1 MAPFNSLPN
10 TLSIPEGGPQAAQWL
25 PTEESTAHMPI
36 VIDQVALARLYGEPL
51 FALPHDLY
59 IPPDA
64 LQVFLEA
71 FEGPLDLL
79 LYLIRKQ
86 NFNILDI
93 PMAAVTRQYLTY
105 VDEIRAT
112 NLELAAE
119 YLLMAAMLIEI
130 KSRMLLPPKRQPEG
144 QEAEDPRAELVRR
157 LLEYEQIKLAA
168 HKLNEMP
175 QFGRDFLRAQVYVE
189 QSLQP
194 RFPDV
199 NVVDLQEAWRDIVK
213 RARLVQHHVISR
225 EELSVREHMSIVLRK
240 LQGRKF
246 VEFDELFDAAR
257 GMPVLV
263 VTFIA
268 LLELSKEGLLDV
280 TQAEAFAPLYVRL
293 AYTPT

>member
-1 MAPFNSLPN
+1 MNNSSHANANTDRPTAGEGTLLPAAQD
-10 TLSIPEGGPQAAQWL
+10 GGPD
-25 PTEESTAHMPI
+25 MPG
-36 VIDQVALARLYGEPL
+36 VIDQVALAKLYGEPL
-51 FALPHDLY
+51 FAMPHDLY

-64 LQVFLEA
+64 LKVFLEA

-93 PMAAVTRQYLTY
+93 PMAAVTRQYLAY
-105 VDEIRAT
+105 VDEIRST

-130 KSRMLLPPKRQPEG
+130 KSRMLLPPKKTAEG

-168 HKLNEMP
+168 HQLNEIP

-189 QSLQP
+189 QALQP

-199 NVVDLQEAWRDIVK
+199 HVVDLQDAWRDIVK

-225 EELSVREHMSIVLRK
+225 EALSVREHMSIVLRK
-240 LQGRKF
+240 LQSSRF
-246 VEFDELFDAAR
+246 VVFEDLFDTTR

-268 LLELSKEGLLDV
+268 MLELCKEGLIDV
-280 TQAEAFAPLYVRL
+280 TQAEAFAPIYVRL
-293 AYTPT
+293 AYTPA

>member
-1 MAPFNSLPN
+1 MPHTSISLMPQELPLPDGQVLSMAESLD
-10 TLSIPEGGPQAAQWL
+10 
-25 PTEESTAHMPI
+25 MPV

-51 FALPHDLY
+51 FAMPKDLY

-64 LQVFLEA
+64 LKVFLEA

-93 PMAAVTRQYLTY
+93 PMAAVTRQYLAY

-130 KSRMLLPPKRQPEG
+130 KSRMLLPPKKTAEG

-168 HKLNEMP
+168 HKLNEVP

-199 NVVDLQEAWRDIVK
+199 SVVELQDAWRDIVK
-213 RARLVQHHVISR
+213 RARLIQHHVISR

-246 VEFDELFDAAR
+246 LEFEDLFDASR
-257 GMPVLV
+257 GMSVLV

-268 LLELSKEGLLDV
+268 LLELAKECLLEI
-280 TQAEAFAPLYVRL
+280 TQAESFAPIYVRL

>member
-1 MAPFNSLPN
+1 MSKAVPL
-10 TLSIPEGGPQAAQWL
+10 QA
-25 PTEESTAHMPI
+25 TALVDAAGMPV
-36 VIDQVALARLYGEPL
+36 VIDHVAVARLYGEPL
-51 FALPHDLY
+51 FSMPTDLY

-64 LQVFLEA
+64 LEVFLEA

-105 VDEIRAT
+105 VDEIRKH

-130 KSRMLLPPKRQPEG
+130 KSRMLLPPKKVAEG
-144 QEAEDPRAELVRR
+144 QEPEDPRAELVRR
-157 LLEYEQIKLAA
+157 LLKYEQMKLASMR
-168 HKLNEMP
+168 LNEMP
-175 QFGRDFLRAQVYVE
+175 HFGRDFIKAQVYIE

-199 NVVDLQEAWRDIVK
+199 HLVELQDAWRDILK
-213 RARLVQHHVISR
+213 RATLIQHHKISR
-225 EELSVREHMSIVLRK
+225 EELSVREHMSIVLRH

-246 VEFDELFDAAR
+246 VEFEHLFDPSQ
-257 GMPVLV
+257 GTPVLV

-268 LLELSKEGLLDV
+268 LLELAKETLIEI
-280 TQAEAFAPLYVRL
+280 TQAEAFAPIYVRL
-293 AYTPT
+293 AYTPN

>member
-1 MAPFNSLPN
+1 MSVELIFANTQASLDMA
-10 TLSIPEGGPQAAQWL
+10 
-25 PTEESTAHMPI
+25 MP
-36 VIDQVALARLYGEPL
+36 VARIRGEPITDLPADL
-51 FALPHDLY
+51 F

-64 LQVFLEA
+64 LSVILDQ

-79 LYLIRKQ
+79 LYLIRRHSLD
-86 NFNILDI
+86 ILDI
-93 PMAAVTRQYLTY
+93 PMAAVTRQYLVY
-105 VDEIRAT
+105 VDEIRVT

-130 KSRMLLPPKRQPEG
+130 KSRMLLPARRVAEG

-168 HKLNEMP
+168 HQLNDVP
-175 QFGRDFLRAQVYVE
+175 QFGRDFLRAQVFVE

-199 NVVDLQEAWRDIVK
+199 EVVDLQQAWLAIVK
-213 RARLVQHHVISR
+213 RARLIQNHVISR
-225 EELSVREHMSIVLRK
+225 EALSVREHMSVVLRR

-246 VEFDELFDAAR
+246 LEFEDLFEATR

-268 LLELSKEGLLDV
+268 MLELAKEGLLEI
-280 TQAEAFAPLYVRL
+280 TQAEAFAPIYVRL
-293 AYTPT
+293 AYTPI

>member
-1 MAPFNSLPN
+1 MLPDLGKAPAALP
-10 TLSIPEGGPQAAQWL
+10 LVVDP
-25 PTEESTAHMPI
+25 
-36 VIDQVALARLYGEPL
+36 VALARLYGEPM
-51 FALPHDLY
+51 FAMPRDLY

-93 PMAAVTRQYLTY
+93 PMAAVTRQYLVY
-105 VDEIRAT
+105 VEDIRAT

-130 KSRMLLPPKRQPEG
+130 KSRMLLPPKKVAEG
-144 QEAEDPRAELVRR
+144 AEADDPRAELVRR
-157 LLEYEQIKLAA
+157 LLEYERTKLAA
-168 HKLNEMP
+168 AALNALP
-175 QFGRDFLRAQVYVE
+175 QLGRDFLRVQVHVE
-189 QSLQP
+189 QSLTP
-194 RFPDV
+194 RLPDV
-199 NVVDLQEAWRDIVK
+199 QVADLQDAWRDIVR
-213 RARLVQHHVISR
+213 RARLVQHHVITR
-225 EELSVREHMSIVLRK
+225 EELSVREHMSIVLRA

-246 VEFDELFDAAR
+246 LEFEQLFDTAC

-268 LLELSKEGLLDV
+268 LLELTKEGLLDI
-280 TQAEAFAPLYVRL
+280 TQAEAYAPLYVRL
-293 AYTPT
+293 AYTPV

>member
-1 MAPFNSLPN
+1 MNNSSHANANPDRPTAGEGTLLPAAQD
-10 TLSIPEGGPQAAQWL
+10 GGPN
-25 PTEESTAHMPI
+25 MPG
-36 VIDQVALARLYGEPL
+36 VIDQVALAKLYGEPL
-51 FALPHDLY
+51 FAMPHDLF

-64 LQVFLEA
+64 LKVFLEA

-93 PMAAVTRQYLTY
+93 PMAAVTRQYLAY
-105 VDEIRAT
+105 VDEIRST

-130 KSRMLLPPKRQPEG
+130 KSRMLLPPKKTAEG

-168 HKLNEMP
+168 HQLNEIP

-189 QSLQP
+189 QALQP

-199 NVVDLQEAWRDIVK
+199 HVVDLQDAWRDIVK

-225 EELSVREHMSIVLRK
+225 EALSVREHMSIVLRK
-240 LQGRKF
+240 LQSSRF
-246 VEFDELFDAAR
+246 VVFEDLFDTTR

-268 LLELSKEGLLDV
+268 MLELCKEGLIDV
-280 TQAEAFAPLYVRL
+280 TQAEAFAPIYVRL
-293 AYTPT
+293 AYTPA